1 MAPMIDLV
9 FLLLIFFLVAAKYRP
24 QEDFLPLQLPTAAA
38 QARTIVKPEPLV
50 VHILT
55 AEGGCRVQIA
65 QLQSVRIEEDT
76 IEADLTALLE
86 KFAETLQAQKRTAN
100 DPVEIICAPQV
111 KWDYLAKIYNV
122 LCGAGLTDI
131 TFTMT
136 E

>member
-24 QEDFLPLQLPTAAA
+24 QEDFLAMQLPIAAA
-38 QARTIVKPEPLV
+38 QARTIVRPEPLV
-50 VHILT
+50 IHIHT
-55 AEGGCRVQIA
+55 AQGGCRVQIA
-65 QLQSVRIEEDT
+65 ELQSVRIEDDT
-76 IEADLTALLE
+76 IEANLTSLLE
-86 KFAETLQAQKRTAN
+86 KFTETLQAQKRTAN

-111 KWDYLAKIYNV
+111 KWGYLARIYNV

-136 E
+136 K